1 MIFDPQSCW
10 DCPVSIWIT
19 VALLALAIGII
30 GAGIAAVKTCRMAGR
45 VIGAFAIA
53 AGGLWYLSM
62 AIHIPR
68 WGVDW
73 NPGSKPWHPEVL
85 PERERILFWSA
96 HFVFLAVAALA
107 LRRRPR

>member
-1 MIFDPQSCW
+1 
-10 DCPVSIWIT
+10 
-19 VALLALAIGII
+19 LI
-30 GAGIAAVKTCRMAGR
+30 GAL
-45 VIGAFAIA
+45 AIA

-73 NPGSKPWHPEVL
+73 NPGSKPWHPVVL

-96 HFVFLAVAALA
+96 HLVFLAVAALA